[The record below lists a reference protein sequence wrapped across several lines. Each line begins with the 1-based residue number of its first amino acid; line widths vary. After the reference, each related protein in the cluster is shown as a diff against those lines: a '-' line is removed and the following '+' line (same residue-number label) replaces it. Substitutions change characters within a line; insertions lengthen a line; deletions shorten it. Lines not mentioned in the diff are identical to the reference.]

1 MHSVLFSK
9 IFCFIIFY
17 SFSAGNQINLFQDK
31 GYIKNNI
38 WIWED
43 LYSSLAE
50 GKTPKELDSLF
61 FGLRQ
66 IYFDKNSSEAL
77 FTSAMESWQMKI
89 SEETENKMILTGQ
102 AGAEKAELKLICLDN
117 KYKLQVKHLSTGM
130 TFVPLPEKY
139 NHKNGL
145 AYFIN
150 DTYLSGKYTSAE
162 DTTVI
167 IRFLS
172 DGTVTGFP
180 SYDEY
185 SIPIMCPE
193 CPRNINT
200 ITLNNRETR
209 DWASFKWE
217 RVEGKLVFYKLIP
230 ETNDVWDNQRY
241 KNSVAG
247 EKFLELIRFP
257 N

>member
-1 MHSVLFSK
+1 MPSVLFSK

-89 SEETENKMILTGQ
+89 SEETGNNMILTGH
-102 AGAEKAELKLICLDN
+102 AGKEKAELKLIRLDN

-145 AYFIN
+145 AYFVN
-150 DTYLSGKYTSAE
+150 DTYLSGKYTSVE
-162 DTTVI
+162 DTTML
-167 IRFLS
+167 IRFNT
-172 DGTVTGFP
+172 DGTVTGIP
-180 SYDEY
+180 GYDKY
-185 SIPIMCPE
+185 SIPVMCPE
-193 CPRNINT
+193 CPRNVNIIHFRNT
-200 ITLNNRETR
+200 EKKESTVFI
-209 DWASFKWE
+209 WE
-217 RVEGKLVFYKLIP
+217 RDEGKIVLYKLIP